1 MATPMPLPVETVPT
15 ELVWH
20 RASGLLELA
29 WADGRRA
36 RFTAAVLRQA
46 CKCAACEKRRRD
58 GHLPAPPAGTALTE
72 LNPIGDMGLQ
82 LVFSDG
88 HDRGIY
94 PWPYLHQL
102 SSDVL
107 P

>member
-1 MATPMPLPVETVPT
+1 MLISEEAVPT
-15 ELVWH
+15 DLVWH
-20 RASGLLELA
+20 ETSGQLELA
-29 WADGRRA
+29 WADGRRVT
-36 RFTAAVLRQA
+36 FSSPSLRTA
-46 CKCAACEKRRRD
+46 CKCAGCEKRRRD
-58 GHLPAPPAGTALTE
+58 DQPLAAAPDTTLTQI
-72 LNPIGDMGLQ
+72 NPIGDMGVQ

-102 SSDVL
+102 AMEAS

>member
-1 MATPMPLPVETVPT
+1 MPSSPDTVPT

-20 RASGLLELA
+20 QASGMLELA
-29 WADGRRA
+29 WPDGHQA
-36 RFTAAVLRQA
+36 RFTAPRLRSA
-46 CKCAACEKRRRD
+46 CKCAACEQGRRSGR
-58 GHLPAPPAGTALTE
+58 PPVAALDTALTDIHPVGE
-72 LNPIGDMGLQ
+72 FGVQ

-102 SSDVL
+102 AL
-107 P
+107 EP